1 MLPKMVQ
8 KVFDEYDEKHA
19 KEIKMNRAQAR
30 ERVKARPTQPWKHE
44 YEHDLDIKIAYFEYR
59 QSVRREIKTTQYLFI
74 CTSIIIGI
82 LQAIYF
88 TYLLT

>member
-8 KVFDEYDEKHA
+8 QVFDEYDEKHA
-19 KEIKMNRAQAR
+19 KEIKMNMAQAR
-30 ERVKARPTQPWKHE
+30 ERAKARPIQPCKNE

-59 QSVRREIKTTQYLFI
+59 QSVRRDIKTTQCLFI
-74 CTSIIIGI
+74 GTSIIIGI